1 MTVKFSD
8 ILNADKAL
16 GKLSE
21 ERLPVKQSVGL
32 ARLIKSLNGE
42 MEIFNE
48 QREKLLIHYGEYKEN
63 EGGYEIPKE
72 NLEAFRK
79 DFNTLLDSEVEL
91 ENEKLK
97 ITLPEGSTI
106 EAAVILGCE
115 KFCEFEEVE

>member
-8 ILNADKAL
+8 ILNADKAF

-32 ARLIKSLNGE
+32 ARLVKKLNSE

-48 QREKLLIHYGEYKEN
+48 QREMLLSRYGEYKAEM
-63 EGGYEIPKE
+63 GGYEIPKE

-91 ENEKLK
+91 EGERLK
-97 ITLPEGSTI
+97 IVLPEESTI